1 MAFFDELERKLKI
14 VDVNSGTVR
23 NLCDVPGNQMAGSW
37 SDEGHIVFASAGTGG
52 IRRISANGGS
62 TAQVT
67 TLAAGEQ
74 SHLWPDLL
82 PDSQHFVYLVAGGAQ
97 PGIYL
102 GSLSGQAPRRLIDS
116 TFMARVAPPNHLL
129 YVRGDSLVSQEFDS
143 STLDLVGEP
152 APMVDSIMRTPAG
165 RVAISASRR
174 GDIVY
179 TTGDFA
185 ADTAELVWISRTGV
199 IDVTVPPVPT
209 GGTGQR
215 LSGDGKTLAY
225 ARFEEAASRIWIQDM
240 GRRVSSRLASEPG
253 TSDTSP
259 AFSPDGLQVYYR
271 RESGQGKAVI
281 QRQPVSGV
289 SAAVTVLSAPQS
301 ELVMPVDVTADGQ
314 RLLVIATRR
323 QQRSLFVQPLTGGGP
338 PMAYHE
344 GSTATI
350 GNAALSPDNLLV
362 ALSAG
367 QVGQPQIFLQ
377 TFPDPTGGRWPVS
390 GPGGAHPR
398 WRSDGRELFFVDQQR
413 WVNAVAVTSTKSAA
427 DW

>member
-1 MAFFDELERKLKI
+1 
-14 VDVNSGTVR
+14 
-23 NLCDVPGNQMAGSW
+23 
-37 SDEGHIVFASAGTGG
+37 
-52 IRRISANGGS
+52 
-62 TAQVT
+62 
-67 TLAAGEQ
+67 
-74 SHLWPDLL
+74 
-82 PDSQHFVYLVAGGAQ
+82 
-97 PGIYL
+97 
-102 GSLSGQAPRRLIDS
+102 
-116 TFMARVAPPNHLL
+116 
-129 YVRGDSLVSQEFDS
+129 
-143 STLDLVGEP
+143 
-152 APMVDSIMRTPAG
+152 
-165 RVAISASRR
+165 
-174 GDIVY
+174 
-179 TTGDFA
+179 
-185 ADTAELVWISRTGV
+185 
-199 IDVTVPPVPT
+199 
-209 GGTGQR
+209 
-215 LSGDGKTLAY
+215 
-225 ARFEEAASRIWIQDM
+225 M

-301 ELVMPVDVTADGQ
+301 ELATPVDVTADGQ

-413 WVNAVAVTSTKSAA
+413 WLNAVPVTTTNQLLIGEPIRLFELPPFGNAQARPYDVAPDGQRFIVIRRRGAVKPTTLSVALNWKTATEAA
-427 DW
+427 TRP